1 MQNEFQFFITKI
13 IHGVGSSK
21 KVGDIAKKLGARK
34 ALVMHGPNVKAAGI
48 VDPCIEALKADGI
61 TCIIYDKVEIESPMH
76 SIEEAAALGRAEGA
90 DICVA
95 IGGGSC
101 MDTAKVA
108 RMLIT
113 NPGTCRDYTTAIG
126 TELYPNAGIPLIC
139 IPTTAGSS
147 TRRWPRP
154 PGSSIRGKPP
164 PRWPPPRRPC
174 SPTP

>member
-48 VDPCIEALKADGI
+48 IDPCIEALKADGI

-113 NPGTCRDYTTAIG
+113 NPGLEAAVTLTKRGFDVTVFEKSDRIG
-126 TELYPNAGIPLIC
+126 GAVNLADAPI
-139 IPTTAGSS
+139 
-147 TRRWPRP
+147 
-154 PGSSIRGKPP
+154 GKYKLGW
-164 PRWPPPRRPC
+164 RHRVAT
-174 SPTP
+174 SA

>member
-101 MDTAKVA
+101 
-108 RMLIT
+108 
-113 NPGTCRDYTTAIG
+113 
-126 TELYPNAGIPLIC
+126 
-139 IPTTAGSS
+139 
-147 TRRWPRP
+147 RR
-154 PGSSIRGKPP
+154 
-164 PRWPPPRRPC
+164 
-174 SPTP
+174 

>member
-48 VDPCIEALKADGI
+48 VDPCVEALKADGI

-101 MDTAKVA
+101 
-108 RMLIT
+108 
-113 NPGTCRDYTTAIG
+113 
-126 TELYPNAGIPLIC
+126 
-139 IPTTAGSS
+139 S
-147 TRRWPRP
+147 
-154 PGSSIRGKPP
+154 
-164 PRWPPPRRPC
+164 
-174 SPTP
+174 SPTPAPAAITPRRSARSCTPTRASRSSASRRPPAPALR